1 MRRRHL
7 WLLIWA
13 FSLVLGFSIPGWAAS
28 DVEIA
33 LFVCLSGPAADLGTM
48 SRDGAILAA
57 EDVNQAGGIK
67 ALGGAKLKLVVA
79 DVTSTVAQ
87 GPSVVERTLS
97 TQKISGAIGFGM
109 SQMTLTCLPVLE
121 KAQVPLTTSSIS
133 DKITSQGYKYVFQ
146 IAPKGSHFGAS
157 QVKFLTYLKN
167 KYKFPITKVG
177 FVYENTAYGTSTAGG
192 LKETA
197 EKEGYKIGLFEAY
210 DAKFT
215 DASPLVNKIKAS
227 GVEVIFP
234 VSYTTD
240 AELIISTMQ
249 AMRVNPMLIGGGAGF
264 IWPDIYKSLG
274 DKINGVFSV
283 GSWSWDSKNIMSDS
297 YRKSVVERYRKRF
310 GTFMPEQAGEHYAMV
325 WTLKE
330 ALENAK
336 STDSKKVRESLAAME
351 ITSGP
356 AALMQPG
363 KIKFDETGWNKY
375 VYPTMIQWQ
384 KGDPRT
390 VYPEEA
396 ATNDVV
402 WPIKR

>member
-1 MRRRHL
+1 MKRRG
-7 WLLIWA
+7 
-13 FSLVLGFSIPGWAAS
+13 FGMLVLALCFALGLSIPSWAAS

-33 LFVCLSGPAADLGTM
+33 LFVCLSGSAADLGTM
-48 SRDGAILAA
+48 SRDGAIMAV

-67 ALGGAKLKLVVA
+67 ALGGAKLKMVVA

-87 GPSVVERTLS
+87 GPSVVERILS
-97 TQKISGAIGFGM
+97 THKISGAIGFGM

-157 QVKFLTYLKN
+157 QVKFLTYLRK
-167 KYKFPITKVG
+167 KYKFPINKVG

-192 LKETA
+192 LKKTA

-227 GVEVIFP
+227 GVDVIFP

-249 AMRVNPMLIGGGAGF
+249 AMRVNPMVIGGGAGF

-283 GSWSWDSKNIMSDS
+283 GSWSWDSKNIMSDA

-325 WTLKE
+325 WTLKD
-330 ALENAK
+330 ALEKAK
-336 STDSKKVRESLAAME
+336 STDSKKVRDVLSTIE

-363 KIKFDETGWNKY
+363 KIKFDATGWNKY

-390 VYPEEA
+390 VYPAEA
-396 ATNDVV
+396 ATHEVV

>member
-1 MRRRHL
+1 M
-7 WLLIWA
+7 
-13 FSLVLGFSIPGWAAS
+13 
-28 DVEIA
+28 
-33 LFVCLSGPAADLGTM
+33 
-48 SRDGAILAA
+48 
-57 EDVNQAGGIK
+57 
-67 ALGGAKLKLVVA
+67 KLVIA
-79 DVTSTVAQ
+79 DVTSNVAQ
-87 GPSVVERTLS
+87 GPSVVERILS
-97 TQKISGAIGFGM
+97 TQKISGAVGMGM
-109 SQMTLTCLPVLE
+109 SQMTLSCLPVLE

-133 DKITSQGYKYVFQ
+133 DTITSQGYKYVFQ
-146 IAPKGSHFGAS
+146 IAPKGSHFGAT
-157 QVKFLTYLKN
+157 QVQFLTYLKN

-192 LKETA
+192 LKSTA

-215 DASPLVNKIKAS
+215 DASPLVTKIKAS

-283 GSWSWDSKNIMSDS
+283 GSWSWDSKNIMSDA

-330 ALENAK
+330 ALEAAK
-336 STDSKKVRESLAAME
+336 STDPKKVREALASME

-363 KIKFDETGWNKY
+363 KIKFDEKGWNKY

-402 WPIKR
+402 WPVK

>member
-7 WLLIWA
+7 WMLVWA
-13 FSLVLGFSIPGWAAS
+13 FSLVLGFSIPAGAAG

-33 LFVCLSGPAADLGTM
+33 LFACLSGPAVDLGVM
-48 SRDGAILAA
+48 SRDGATLAA

-67 ALGGAKLKLVVA
+67 ALGGAKMKLVIA
-79 DVTSTVAQ
+79 DVTSNVAQ
-87 GPSVVERTLS
+87 GPSVVERILS

-109 SQMTLTCLPVLE
+109 SQMTLSCLPVLE

-133 DKITSQGYKYVFQ
+133 DQITAQGYKYVFQ
-146 IAPKGSHFGAS
+146 IAPKGSHFGAT
-157 QVKFLTYLKN
+157 QVQFLTYLKN

-192 LKETA
+192 LKTTA

-215 DASPLVNKIKAS
+215 DASPLVTKIKAS

-283 GSWSWDSKNIMSDS
+283 GSWSWDSKNIMSDA

-330 ALENAK
+330 ALEAAK
-336 STDSKKVRESLAAME
+336 STDSKKVREALASME

-363 KIKFDETGWNKY
+363 KIKFDEKGWNQY
-375 VYPTMIQWQ
+375 VTPTMIQWQ

-390 VYPEEA
+390 VYPEGA

-402 WPIKR
+402 WPVK

>member
-1 MRRRHL
+1 MRVQRL
-7 WLLIWA
+7 GMVALII
-13 FSLVLGFSIPGWAAS
+13 SLALGLAGPSMAA

-33 LFVCLSGPAADLGTM
+33 LFACLSGTAVDLGIM
-48 SRDGAILAA
+48 SRDGVVLAV
-57 EDVNQAGGIK
+57 EDVNQMGGIK
-67 ALGGAKLKLVVA
+67 ALGGAKVKLVIA
-79 DVTSTVAQ
+79 DVTSNVAQ
-87 GPSVVERTLS
+87 GPSVVERILS
-97 TQKISGAIGFGM
+97 TQKISGAVGMGM
-109 SQMTLTCLPVLE
+109 SQMTLSCLPVLE

-133 DKITSQGYKYVFQ
+133 DTITSQGYKYVFQ
-146 IAPKGSHFGAS
+146 IAPKGSHFGAT

-197 EKEGYKIGLFEAY
+197 LKEGYNIGLFEAY

-249 AMRVNPMLIGGGAGF
+249 AMRVNPMVIGGGAGF

-283 GSWSWDSKNIMSDS
+283 GSWSWDSKNIMTDS
-297 YRKSVVERYRKRF
+297 QRKSVVERYRKRF

-330 ALENAK
+330 ALEKAK
-336 STDSKKVRESLAAME
+336 STDSKKVREALATIE

-363 KIKFDETGWNKY
+363 KIKFDEAGWNKY

-396 ATNDVV
+396 ATNAVV
-402 WPIKR
+402 WPIK

>member
-1 MRRRHL
+1 MRGQRL
-7 WLLIWA
+7 GMVALII
-13 FSLVLGFSIPGWAAS
+13 SLALGLAGPSMAA

-33 LFVCLSGPAADLGTM
+33 LFACLSGTAVDLGIM
-48 SRDGAILAA
+48 SRDGVVLAV
-57 EDVNQAGGIK
+57 EDVNQMGGIN
-67 ALGGAKLKLVVA
+67 ALGGAKVKLVIA
-79 DVTSTVAQ
+79 DVTSNVAQ
-87 GPSVVERTLS
+87 GPSVVERILS
-97 TQKISGAIGFGM
+97 TQKISGAVGMGM
-109 SQMTLTCLPVLE
+109 SQMTLSCLPVLE

-133 DKITSQGYKYVFQ
+133 DTITSQGYKYVFQ
-146 IAPKGSHFGAS
+146 IAPKGSHFGAT

-197 EKEGYKIGLFEAY
+197 LKEGYNIGLFEAY

-249 AMRVNPMLIGGGAGF
+249 AMRVNPMVIGGGAGF

-283 GSWSWDSKNIMSDS
+283 GSWSWDSKNIMTDS
-297 YRKSVVERYRKRF
+297 QRKSVVERYRKRF

-330 ALENAK
+330 ALEKAK
-336 STDSKKVRESLAAME
+336 STDSKKVREALATIE

-363 KIKFDETGWNKY
+363 KIKFDEAGWNKY

-396 ATNDVV
+396 ATNAVV
-402 WPIKR
+402 WPIK

>member
-1 MRRRHL
+1 MRGQRL
-7 WLLIWA
+7 GMVALIICLA
-13 FSLVLGFSIPGWAAS
+13 MGLAGPSMAA

-33 LFVCLSGPAADLGTM
+33 LFACLSGPSVDLGIM
-48 SRDGAILAA
+48 GRDGATLAV
-57 EDVNQAGGIK
+57 EDVNQMGGIK
-67 ALGGAKLKLVVA
+67 ALGGAKVKLVIA
-79 DVTSTVAQ
+79 DVTSNVAQ
-87 GPSVVERTLS
+87 GPSVVERILS
-97 TQKISGAIGFGM
+97 TQKISGAVGMGM
-109 SQMTLTCLPVLE
+109 SQMTLSCLPVLE
-121 KAQVPLTTSSIS
+121 KAQVPLGTSSIS
-133 DKITSQGYKYVFQ
+133 DTITSQGYKYVFQ
-146 IAPKGSHFGAS
+146 IAPKGSHFGAT

-167 KYKFPITKVG
+167 RYKFPITKVG

-197 EKEGYKIGLFEAY
+197 IKEGYNIGLFEAY

-249 AMRVNPMLIGGGAGF
+249 AMRVNPMVIGGGAGF

-283 GSWSWDSKNIMSDS
+283 GSWSWDSKNIMSDPQ
-297 YRKSVVERYRKRF
+297 RKSVVERYKKRF
-310 GTFMPEQAGEHYAMV
+310 GTFMPEQAGEHYAMI
-325 WTLKE
+325 WTLKD
-330 ALENAK
+330 ALEVAK
-336 STDSKKVRESLAAME
+336 STDSKKVREALATME

-363 KIKFDETGWNKY
+363 KIKFDQTGWNMF
-375 VYPTMIQWQ
+375 VHPTMIQWQ
-384 KGDPRT
+384 GGEPRT
-390 VYPEEA
+390 VYPQED
-396 ATNDVV
+396 ATHDVI
-402 WPIKR
+402 WPVK

>member
-1 MRRRHL
+1 MKRKGL
-7 WLLIWA
+7 GM
-13 FSLVLGFSIPGWAAS
+13 LVLALSLALGISIPAGAAS

-33 LFVCLSGPAADLGTM
+33 LFVCLSGSAADLGTM

-167 KYKFPITKVG
+167 KYKFPINKVG

-197 EKEGYKIGLFEAY
+197 EKEGYKMGLFEAY

-215 DASPLVNKIKAS
+215 DASPLVNKIEA
-227 GVEVIFP
+227 
-234 VSYTTD
+234 
-240 AELIISTMQ
+240 
-249 AMRVNPMLIGGGAGF
+249 
-264 IWPDIYKSLG
+264 
-274 DKINGVFSV
+274 
-283 GSWSWDSKNIMSDS
+283 
-297 YRKSVVERYRKRF
+297 SVV
-310 GTFMPEQAGEHYAMV
+310 
-325 WTLKE
+325 
-330 ALENAK
+330 
-336 STDSKKVRESLAAME
+336 
-351 ITSGP
+351 
-356 AALMQPG
+356 
-363 KIKFDETGWNKY
+363 
-375 VYPTMIQWQ
+375 
-384 KGDPRT
+384 
-390 VYPEEA
+390 
-396 ATNDVV
+396 
-402 WPIKR
+402 

>member
-1 MRRRHL
+1 MRGQRL
-7 WLLIWA
+7 GMVALIICLA
-13 FSLVLGFSIPGWAAS
+13 LGLAGPSMAA

-33 LFVCLSGPAADLGTM
+33 LFACLSGPSVDLGIM
-48 SRDGAILAA
+48 SRDGAVLAV
-57 EDVNQAGGIK
+57 EDVNQMGGIK
-67 ALGGAKLKLVVA
+67 ALGGAKVKLVIA
-79 DVTSTVAQ
+79 DVTSNVAQ
-87 GPSVVERTLS
+87 GPSVVERILS
-97 TQKISGAIGFGM
+97 TQKISGAVGMGM
-109 SQMTLTCLPVLE
+109 SQMTLSCLPVLE
-121 KAQVPLTTSSIS
+121 KTQVPLMTSSIS
-133 DKITSQGYKYVFQ
+133 DTITSQGYKYVFQ
-146 IAPKGSHFGAS
+146 IAPKGSHFGAT

-167 KYKFPITKVG
+167 KYKLPITKVG

-197 EKEGYKIGLFEAY
+197 VKEGYNIGLFEAY

-283 GSWSWDSKNIMSDS
+283 GSWSWDSKNIMTDAQ
-297 YRKSVVERYRKRF
+297 RKSVVERYRKRF

-325 WTLKE
+325 WTLKD
-330 ALENAK
+330 ALEMAK
-336 STDSKKVRESLAAME
+336 STDSKKVREALATME

-363 KIKFDETGWNKY
+363 KIKFDEKGWNKY

-402 WPIKR
+402 WPVK

>member
-1 MRRRHL
+1 MRSRKSGFTAL
-7 WLLIWA
+7 A
-13 FSLVLGFSIPGWAAS
+13 MCLVLVWAVPLLAA

-33 LFVCLSGPAADLGTM
+33 LFACLSGPAVDLGTM
-48 SRDGAILAA
+48 SRDGATLAV
-57 EDVNQAGGIK
+57 EDINQMGGIK
-67 ALGGAKLKLVVA
+67 ALGGAKVKLVIA
-79 DVTSTVAQ
+79 DVTSNVAQ

-97 TQKISGAIGFGM
+97 TQKISGAAGFGM

-121 KAQVPLTTSSIS
+121 KAQVPLTTSSIA
-133 DKITSQGYKYVFQ
+133 DKITGQGYKYVFQ
-146 IAPKGSHFGAS
+146 IAPKGSHFGAT

-167 KYKFPITKVG
+167 KYKFPINKVG

-197 EKEGYKIGLFEAY
+197 VKEGYNIGLFEAY

-283 GSWSWDSKNIMSDS
+283 GSWSWDSKNIMTDPQ
-297 YRKSVVERYRKRF
+297 RKSVVERYRKRF
-310 GTFMPEQAGEHYAMV
+310 GTFMPEQAGEHYAMI

-330 ALENAK
+330 ALEKAK
-336 STDSKKVRESLAAME
+336 SADSKKVREALASIE
-351 ITSGP
+351 ITTGL

-363 KIKFDETGWNKY
+363 KIKFDEGGWNQY

-396 ATNDVV
+396 ATNEVV
-402 WPIKR
+402 WPLKK

>member
-1 MRRRHL
+1 MRRKPL
-7 WLLIWA
+7 WMLVWA
-13 FSLVLGFSIPGWAAS
+13 FSLILGFSIPAGAAS

-48 SRDGAILAA
+48 SRDGAVLAA

-79 DVTSTVAQ
+79 DVTSNVAQ

-109 SQMTLTCLPVLE
+109 SQMTLSCLPVLE

-133 DKITSQGYKYVFQ
+133 DTITSQGYKYVFQ

-167 KYKFPITKVG
+167 KYNFPINKVG

-192 LKETA
+192 LKATA

-215 DASPLVNKIKAS
+215 DASPLVNKIKAAA
-227 GVEVIFP
+227 VEVIFP

-249 AMRVNPMLIGGGAGF
+249 AMRVNPMVIGGGAGF

-283 GSWSWDSKNIMSDS
+283 GSWSWDSKNIMSDA

-325 WTLKE
+325 WTLKD
-330 ALENAK
+330 ALEAAK
-336 STDSKKVRESLAAME
+336 STDSKKVREALATME

-396 ATNDVV
+396 ATNEVV